1 MKPLNMRTIIGTLTT
16 TAIALILCTG
26 LVQAGEL
33 IKLPTREGVRT
44 NVFWH
49 ETPDAKVTVLVLS
62 GGEGGF
68 GRVENGLPTSG
79 NFLIRSA
86 QHWIDQGFNY
96 AAFGKPSDMEE
107 LERNSDAHLIDLKA
121 TVKFLKSKTN
131 TPIFVVGTSRGTIS
145 ATRMLID
152 DPESNIAGGVLTA
165 AIVNYKEDGAVPKQ
179 DLHKIKVPVLAY
191 HHSRDA
197 CVHCKPHEVSNI
209 IRGLKNAPVKKLM
222 MVDGGSNPQ
231 GNPCHGQHW
240 HGFIGM
246 EKEEVG
252 HIAEWI
258 RKPTN

>member
-1 MKPLNMRTIIGTLTT
+1 MNKNIPAVLMRAICLFALLTISV
-16 TAIALILCTG
+16 TA
-26 LVQAGEL
+26 QAGEL
-33 IKLPTREGVRT
+33 LRITTREGIRT
-44 NVFWH
+44 TLAWH
-49 ETPDAKVTVLVLS
+49 ETPNARITVLVLS

-79 NFLIRSA
+79 NFLIRTA

-96 AAFGKPSDMEE
+96 AAFGKPSDMDE
-107 LERNSDAHLIDLKA
+107 LERNSDAHLVDLKA

-131 TPIFVVGTSRGTIS
+131 TPIYVIGTSRGTIS

-165 AIVNYKEDGAVPKQ
+165 SVLGYKNEGAVRKQ
-179 DLHKIKVPVLAY
+179 DLSKIKVPVLVY

-197 CVHCKPHEVSNI
+197 CVHCMPHEASNV

-246 EKEEVG
+246 EREAVG
-252 HIAEWI
+252 HIADWI

>member
-1 MKPLNMRTIIGTLTT
+1 MKFIVPAVLIKALCAFAFLT
-16 TAIALILCTG
+16 ASMAA
-26 LVQAGEL
+26 QAGEL
-33 IKLPTREGVRT
+33 LKIPTREGIRT
-44 NVFWH
+44 TLVWH
-49 ETPDAKVTVLVLS
+49 ETPNAKITVLVLS

-79 NFLIRSA
+79 NFLIRTA

-96 AAFGKPSDMEE
+96 AAFGKPSDMDE
-107 LERNSDAHLIDLKA
+107 LERNSDAHLVDLKA

-131 TPIFVVGTSRGTIS
+131 TPIYVIGTSRGTIS

-152 DPESNIAGGVLTA
+152 DPDSNIAGGVLTA
-165 AIVNYKEDGAVPKQ
+165 SLVGYKNEGAVPRQ
-179 DLHKIKVPVLAY
+179 DLSKIKVPILVY
-191 HHSRDA
+191 HHKQDA
-197 CVHCKPHEVSNI
+197 CVHCLPHEVPAV
-209 IRGLKNAPVKKLM
+209 IRGLKNAPIKKLM

-246 EKEEVG
+246 EKEAVG
-252 HIAEWI
+252 HIADWI